1 MLNVFCEENLLEVHS
16 KSLNVVR
23 ILQSLLLKPSIKQGL
38 CYSLKTPYIFFMFL
52 RARKKSVK

>member
-23 ILQSLLLKPSIKQGL
+23 ILQYLLLKPSIKQGL
-38 CYSLKTPYIFFMFL
+38 CYSLNTPYIFLCF
-52 RARKKSVK
+52 